1 VFRSLLGRLA
11 CPRCRAPLGLE
22 EEGPSE
28 GGGAGEGA
36 LRDGRLACRSCARTY
51 AIQHGIPRLL
61 SDEAPPAADA
71 ASTRRAFERQWRHY
85 HRLGRIFGKDPAAM
99 ARNLVNERMG
109 ARIREGWYPGRWVL
123 DAGCGHGRYLS
134 RFAALGA
141 TAVGVDVGRGP
152 EAAGVPL
159 NDPRIHVV
167 QGDVLRLPFA
177 DASFDLA
184 FCDGVLHHTPD
195 PRRGFSELCRVV
207 KPGGAVYVWLYPR
220 EGALRE
226 AVFGAARFVTTRLPG
241 PALHILCFAVAPLT
255 AGVRSYSG
263 TKFPR
268 ATWGECAQVVHDW
281 LAPRLQSHHTFAEVA
296 GWAAEDGM
304 GDVEELP
311 VPVGAVAWKPP
322 SGGAG
327 ARPPP
332 PSSGAP

>member
-1 VFRSLLGRLA
+1 
-11 CPRCRAPLGLE
+11 
-22 EEGPSE
+22 
-28 GGGAGEGA
+28 
-36 LRDGRLACRSCARTY
+36 
-51 AIQHGIPRLL
+51 
-61 SDEAPPAADA
+61 
-71 ASTRRAFERQWRHY
+71 
-85 HRLGRIFGKDPAAM
+85 M

-109 ARIREGWYPGRWVL
+109 ARIRRVYLGAGCRR
-123 DAGCGHGRYLS
+123 GCGHGRYLS

-241 PALHILCFAVAPLT
+241 PALRISASP
-255 AGVRSYSG
+255 S
-263 TKFPR
+263 PR
-268 ATWGECAQVVHDW
+268 
-281 LAPRLQSHHTFAEVA
+281 
-296 GWAAEDGM
+296 
-304 GDVEELP
+304 
-311 VPVGAVAWKPP
+311 
-322 SGGAG
+322 
-327 ARPPP
+327 
-332 PSSGAP
+332 